1 MPIELVVILAI
12 VIPLVICYLFWF
24 EPAMTRKDGE
34 IAMWRDRALS
44 GSEDPHDVI
53 GNVKIIDGSEP
64 DDGEEL
70 IDFQNFYDKG
80 EDIYEV

>member
-12 VIPLVICYLFWF
+12 VISPVICYLFWF
-24 EPAMTRKDGE
+24 EPAVTRKDKE
-34 IAMWRDRALS
+34 IAIWRDRALA
-44 GSEDPHDVI
+44 GLENPHDVI